1 MSGSTGK
8 KIAIFAVIAL
18 VVFGAVFLGITL
30 TKDVGKTQD
39 QITGEEAEK
48 KIGDLLSQV
57 KVENVNT
64 KKQLLMT
71 VTCFPRMRSFPIFR
85 KAILLPSQAA
95 AI

>member
-48 KIGDLLSQV
+48 
-57 KVENVNT
+57 
-64 KKQLLMT
+64 
-71 VTCFPRMRSFPIFR
+71 R
-85 KAILLPSQAA
+85 
-95 AI
+95 